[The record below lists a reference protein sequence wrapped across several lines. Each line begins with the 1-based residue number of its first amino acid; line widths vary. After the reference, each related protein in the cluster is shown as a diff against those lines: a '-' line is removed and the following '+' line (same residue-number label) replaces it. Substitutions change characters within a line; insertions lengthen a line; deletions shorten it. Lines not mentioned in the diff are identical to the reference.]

1 MHTRPHTERAVPLA
15 SSRGRCDH
23 RGEAH
28 SGLEQKLQTW
38 LEVLQ
43 TQSSSS
49 FITSIRR
56 WNQFLSA
63 LRSVFMY
70 LDILLS
76 LFIGL
81 KMFIQQQLLL
91 KFPQDEQ
98 TSRREEEPSL
108 NLKLGV

>member
-1 MHTRPHTERAVPLA
+1 
-15 SSRGRCDH
+15 
-23 RGEAH
+23 
-28 SGLEQKLQTW
+28 
-38 LEVLQ
+38 
-43 TQSSSS
+43 
-49 FITSIRR
+49 
-56 WNQFLSA
+56 
-63 LRSVFMY
+63 MY